1 MCVQRPMRVVSVESP
16 DLIIAEAGG
25 RLLPVSPAV
34 LAGAGTPVEPG
45 DWLLVLGGVAV
56 EVISP
61 EDAEQLEQM
70 VNQVLDGAAADQ
82 ER

>member
-1 MCVQRPMRVVSVESP
+1 MCVQRPMRVVRVESP
-16 DLIIAEAGG
+16 DLVVAEAGG
-25 RLLPVSPAV
+25 RLLPVSAAV
-34 LAGAGTPVEPG
+34 LAGDGIPVGPG

-61 EDAEQLEQM
+61 EDADRIGQM
-70 VNQVLDGAAADQ
+70 ASHVLDGPAADE

>member
-1 MCVQRPMRVVSVESP
+1 MCVQRPMRVVRVESP

-25 RLLPVSPAV
+25 RLQPVSAAV
-34 LAGAGTPVEPG
+34 LASDDTPVGCG

-61 EDAEQLEQM
+61 EEADRIGQM
-70 VNQVLDGAAADQ
+70 ASRVLDGPAADD
-82 ER
+82 ET